1 MKKNIA
7 MISLILI
14 TLLTACTRQVGWV
27 GLNYLNT
34 IDASYQLFDGKKVER
49 IQVEAGDNFS
59 LNYAVEVDD
68 GALRIEL
75 VDPDREVVWEASF
88 LEDNEDVVRF
98 QAEKSGRYTLKIN
111 GDQTKGGFELRWETM
126 D

>member
-1 MKKNIA
+1 MKKTIA

-27 GLNYLNT
+27 GLDYLNT
-34 IDASYQLFDGKKVER
+34 IDASYQFFDGKKVER
-49 IQVEAGDNFS
+49 IQVDAGDNFS
-59 LNYAVEVDD
+59 LTYDIEVDD

-75 VDPDREVVWEASF
+75 VGPDREVIWEASF
-88 LEDNEDVVRF
+88 LEDIEDVMRF
-98 QAEKSGRYTLKIN
+98 RAEKSGRYTLRIT
-111 GDQTKGGFELRWETM
+111 GDQTKGGFELRWETT